1 MTSEAYD
8 TILFR
13 MVCSECLLSK
23 CSCLLLQLNASISS
37 REDKLEIKFSWTHAV
52 INIQC
57 SYPRRSR
64 LQLTISFFFFC
75 KNIII
80 KNWRSKL
87 MIYLCRA
94 AFWEHNYVLIVFFL
108 PRYFRAVYWC
118 RCNKSDFVLC
128 HITSTFLKQSSIKLN
143 STCLPDV
150 KLRTWTISCKKQCK
164 LLCMY

>member
-80 KNWRSKL
+80 KKL
-87 MIYLCRA
+87 
-94 AFWEHNYVLIVFFL
+94 AFQANDIFMQGCF
-108 PRYFRAVYWC
+108 
-118 RCNKSDFVLC
+118 
-128 HITSTFLKQSSIKLN
+128 
-143 STCLPDV
+143 
-150 KLRTWTISCKKQCK
+150 LRTQLRSDCVFLASLFPSSLLMQVQQIRFCFVSHYINISETIIHKIEFNSPS
-164 LLCMY
+164 